1 MTISTEEFKN
11 GTVNERDDSAVTDDQ
26 QDPIETEK
34 NLILSFL
41 SDRPN
46 KAFTERQIVLGVD
59 FSPVL
64 MDRTQS
70 PLGSLADG
78 IIDFAGDVTATTIVI
93 NDVDQALTEL
103 VEEGVVEAK
112 EIDTAD
118 GPAVY
123 YQLVQ

>member
-1 MTISTEEFKN
+1 MTITTEEFEN
-11 GTVNERDDSAVTDDQ
+11 GTVNERDHSAVTDDQ
-26 QDPIETEK
+26 EDPIETEK